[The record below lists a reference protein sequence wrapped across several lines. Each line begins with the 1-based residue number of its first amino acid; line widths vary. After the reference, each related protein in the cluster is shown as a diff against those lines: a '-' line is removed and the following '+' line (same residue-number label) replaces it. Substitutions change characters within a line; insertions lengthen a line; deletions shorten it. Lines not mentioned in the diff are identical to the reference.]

1 MASLLIIGGSGFFGR
16 SILDAFQRDLLK
28 PWAIN
33 KIIIFARHPEILLK
47 ECPMLI
53 DSRVELIVGD
63 ISLTNYL
70 PEADYVIHAAASTD
84 LRDYLSKPDQEKTN
98 IEKGTQHYC
107 ELALEYHKNSKIV
120 YISSGAVYGPQPK
133 GMDKLSEDYDSPDI
147 SLLSDGKRDYALA
160 KRASEN
166 IVQSFRNR
174 GLIINIARCFAFIG
188 PWLPRDQHFAIG
200 NFIDDILN
208 KRPIKVFA
216 DHYVYR
222 SYMYADDLV
231 HWLMSIIEYHNG
243 KCSIFNVGSDES
255 IEISNLALKLADL
268 YSLTVQ
274 ITPKTSKKIDRYIP
288 STKKAKSEFGL
299 SLNFNLMHSIQETI
313 KQINTYQTY

>member
-53 DSRVELIVGD
+53 DWRVDLIPGD
-63 ISLTNYL
+63 ITLASHI

-84 LRDYLSKPDQEKTN
+84 VRDYLLKPDEEKTN

-107 ELALEYHKNSKIV
+107 ELAMECHRNSKIV
-120 YISSGAVYGPQPK
+120 YVSSGAVYGFQP
-133 GMDKLSEDYDSPDI
+133 DDIDEFSENYDSPDL
-147 SLLSDGKRDYALA
+147 SSLSDGKRDYALA

-166 IVQSFRNR
+166 IIKVFRDK
-174 GLIINIARCFAFIG
+174 GLNINIARCFAFVG
-188 PWLPRDQHFAIG
+188 PWLPRNQHFAIG
-200 NFIDDILN
+200 NFIEDIIN
-208 KRPIKVFA
+208 KRPIKVLST
-216 DHYVYR
+216 HYVYR

-231 HWLMSIIEYHNG
+231 HWLMSIIDYNNG
-243 KCSIFNVGSDES
+243 KCSIFNIGSDEP
-255 IEISNLALKLADL
+255 IELSDLASKLANI
-268 YSLTVQ
+268 YNLTVQ
-274 ITPKTSKKIDRYIP
+274 NTPKTSKKKDRYIP
-288 STKKAKSEFGL
+288 AIKKANNELSL
-299 SLNFNLMHSIQETI
+299 SLNFNLIHSIQETI
-313 KQINTYQTY
+313 KQINLYHIN